1 MEQKEIVAEEKVIDK
16 STGVGIL
23 IVDQRQV
30 YMAKLLEERG
40 YRLITWDL
48 REGQM
53 PRGKDPIWC
62 AGVLILPVPVSRVQD
77 LARLEQ
83 CLIMHRYDIKMCI
96 GGAFPQELKELLD
109 QYEIPWMDVLTDSVV
124 AMKNAIATAE
134 GCIAELSRLMPVN
147 IEDANI
153 IVMGFGNC
161 GKPIAEKLYCM
172 GAHVSVVARSEKA
185 LSMAHYFGF
194 MDYPMDAAIP
204 YTEADAIINTIPAL
218 VITKKE
224 IDLLHEDAVVLDIA
238 SAPGGCDSAY
248 CKEKHVPYKLALGLP
263 GLYCPKTSAMIL
275 LEAMPFGYK
284 PDREKWKS

>member
-40 YRLITWDL
+40 YHLITWDL

-124 AMKNAIATAE
+124 AMKNAIATLVKT
-134 GCIAELSRLMPVN
+134 ILELMFITLLNAV
-147 IEDANI
+147 
-153 IVMGFGNC
+153 
-161 GKPIAEKLYCM
+161 
-172 GAHVSVVARSEKA
+172 KA
-185 LSMAHYFGF
+185 LVNAFVPS
-194 MDYPMDAAIP
+194 
-204 YTEADAIINTIPAL
+204 
-218 VITKKE
+218 IT
-224 IDLLHEDAVVLDIA
+224 
-238 SAPGGCDSAY
+238 
-248 CKEKHVPYKLALGLP
+248 
-263 GLYCPKTSAMIL
+263 
-275 LEAMPFGYK
+275 
-284 PDREKWKS
+284 

>member
-109 QYEIPWMDVLTDSVV
+109 QYEIPWMDVLTDSGV

-172 GAHVSVVARSEKA
+172 GAHVSVVARSKKP
-185 LSMAHYFGF
+185 
-194 MDYPMDAAIP
+194 YPWR
-204 YTEADAIINTIPAL
+204 
-218 VITKKE
+218 IT
-224 IDLLHEDAVVLDIA
+224 
-238 SAPGGCDSAY
+238 
-248 CKEKHVPYKLALGLP
+248 LALWIIP
-263 GLYCPKTSAMIL
+263 WMQPFHTQRQMPSSIRSRHL
-275 LEAMPFGYK
+275 LSQKRRSIFYM
-284 PDREKWKS
+284 RMRSC

>member
-109 QYEIPWMDVLTDSVV
+109 QYEIPWMDVLTDSGV

-161 GKPIAEKLYCM
+161 GKPIAEKQI
-172 GAHVSVVARSEKA
+172 GR
-185 LSMAHYFGF
+185 
-194 MDYPMDAAIP
+194 
-204 YTEADAIINTIPAL
+204 
-218 VITKKE
+218 
-224 IDLLHEDAVVLDIA
+224 A
-238 SAPGGCDSAY
+238 SC
-248 CKEKHVPYKLALGLP
+248 
-263 GLYCPKTSAMIL
+263 
-275 LEAMPFGYK
+275 
-284 PDREKWKS
+284 RERV

>member
-1 MEQKEIVAEEKVIDK
+1 MEQKKIVAEEKVIDK

-109 QYEIPWMDVLTDSVV
+109 QYEIPWMQPFHTQRQMPSSIRSRHL
-124 AMKNAIATAE
+124 
-134 GCIAELSRLMPVN
+134 LSQKR
-147 IEDANI
+147 
-153 IVMGFGNC
+153 
-161 GKPIAEKLYCM
+161 
-172 GAHVSVVARSEKA
+172 RSIFYMRMR
-185 LSMAHYFGF
+185 S
-194 MDYPMDAAIP
+194 
-204 YTEADAIINTIPAL
+204 
-218 VITKKE
+218 
-224 IDLLHEDAVVLDIA
+224 
-238 SAPGGCDSAY
+238 C
-248 CKEKHVPYKLALGLP
+248 
-263 GLYCPKTSAMIL
+263 
-275 LEAMPFGYK
+275 
-284 PDREKWKS
+284 